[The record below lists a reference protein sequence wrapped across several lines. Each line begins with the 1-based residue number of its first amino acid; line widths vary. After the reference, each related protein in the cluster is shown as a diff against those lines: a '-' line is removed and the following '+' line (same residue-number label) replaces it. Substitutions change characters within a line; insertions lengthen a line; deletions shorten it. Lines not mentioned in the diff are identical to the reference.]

1 MPQIFDGV
9 PTHPPDG
16 PGPQSDNL
24 EPSSSAS
31 AFDQQP
37 GSIPYHTSNHNV
49 PLATR
54 PVSLIYCPLFP
65 NKVNPG
71 YDPSGAAFS
80 GSYNLK
86 WTEEQ
91 VQTIR
96 LTARANFKEGLEC
109 NRLVIGEAYQRRKA
123 DRLAREQS
131 GAAHTSSPKAPPS
144 GVASSSIDLQPKVRP
159 VEGLPPASAAQV
171 PLP

>member
-1 MPQIFDGV
+1 M
-9 PTHPPDG
+9 
-16 PGPQSDNL
+16 
-24 EPSSSAS
+24 
-31 AFDQQP
+31 
-37 GSIPYHTSNHNV
+37 

-54 PVSLIYCPLFP
+54 PVSLVYCPLFP

-109 NRLVIGEAYQRRKA
+109 IRLVVGEAYQRRKA
-123 DRLAREQS
+123 ERLAREQA
-131 GAAHTSSPKAPPS
+131 GIPQPTR
-144 GVASSSIDLQPKVRP
+144 GVASAPSRSGSADSQPAVRP
-159 VEGLPPASAAQV
+159 VEGLPPASAFQA

>member
-1 MPQIFDGV
+1 
-9 PTHPPDG
+9 
-16 PGPQSDNL
+16 
-24 EPSSSAS
+24 
-31 AFDQQP
+31 
-37 GSIPYHTSNHNV
+37 V

-109 NRLVIGEAYQRRKA
+109 IRLVIGEAYQRRKA
-123 DRLAREQS
+123 ERLAREQA
-131 GAAHTSSPKAPPS
+131 GAGVDEAPSATSLDGRSH
-144 GVASSSIDLQPKVRP
+144 SIDLQPEVRP
-159 VEGLPPASAAQV
+159 VEGLPPASTALI